1 MRQLYM
7 DFDGYST
14 VYPDKRIDQVTAQA
28 CTTAK
33 PMKASLLFPLV
44 RVLCLSVAA
53 GCADS
58 NSPSATPN
66 TPPDQLKTP
75 ISQEVALATFDETWN
90 TVEQSDVELNHG
102 GVDWVAVKVE
112 LRPKA
117 MNATSR
123 EELRAIL
130 QDMLSRLKRSHFG
143 IIPAESATAL
153 AKEDVPKQA
162 DEISSSQ
169 SDSHLPAPNALE
181 KFGDTAREK
190 EIDHSKE
197 SASLES
203 ISTQTKD
210 IDAQN
215 TSSKKNTPKSN
226 RAAEAEASF
235 GLTLRFIEEVP
246 TVTGVRAN
254 SPADKASVQLGWV
267 VKSIDG
273 VDMIAANSDSDTMTA
288 KYVQELILQGA
299 DTGEIDSQETWV
311 FQGALGDTIS
321 KPMTRARSEGIS
333 TKLGLLPPFQ
343 VRCDERVLSA
353 EELKSLG
360 LPQDFNIVV
369 IAFNIWM
376 PAIAQQVDEAFQRH
390 LNADGIII
398 DLRGNPGGAG
408 GMAMG
413 VAGHVLDEPKSLG
426 TMRTRDAT
434 LEFKVNP
441 RRSTSKGERVQ
452 PFEGPVAIV
461 VDPLSASTSEIFAG
475 GLQKLGRARVFGRTS
490 AGAALPAQMK
500 SLPSGDALLFAFANF
515 TLPDGSTIEGV
526 GVIADAPTG
535 TRRADWTPNQDADVN
550 AAARWITT
558 QYQSVEH

>member
-1 MRQLYM
+1 M
-7 DFDGYST
+7 DLDGYST
-14 VYPDKRIDQVTAQA
+14 VYPDKRIDQARARA
-28 CTTAK
+28 CTTDKVMK
-33 PMKASLLFPLV
+33 PSHLSLILCAMCVGAVFGCNAPKTASPTPTV
-44 RVLCLSVAA
+44 ALSQ
-53 GCADS
+53 
-58 NSPSATPN
+58 P
-66 TPPDQLKTP
+66 KTP
-75 ISQEVALATFDETWN
+75 ITQEIALATFDETWN

-123 EELRAIL
+123 QELRAIL

-153 AKEDVPKQA
+153 AKEDVPNQA

-169 SDSHLPAPNALE
+169 PHSSLSAPTALK

-203 ISTQTKD
+203 VSTQTKD

-215 TSSKKNTPKSN
+215 TSPKKNTPKSN

>member
-1 MRQLYM
+1 M

-117 MNATSR
+117 QIATSR

-143 IIPAESATAL
+143 IIPAESASAL
-153 AKEDVPKQA
+153 AKDEAPKQA
-162 DEISSSQ
+162 DKNSLRESHSSVTT
-169 SDSHLPAPNALE
+169 ATALE

-190 EIDHSKE
+190 EIERSKE
-197 SASLES
+197 TENLES
-203 ISTQTKD
+203 VSTQTPKD
-210 IDAQN
+210 INVQN
-215 TSSKKNTPKSN
+215 TSPPKNTTKSN
-226 RAAEAEASF
+226 RSAEAEASF

-267 VKSIDG
+267 VKSVDG
-273 VDMIAANSDSDTMTA
+273 VDMIAANTDSDTMAA
-288 KYVQELILQGA
+288 KYVQELILQSA
-299 DTGEIDSQETWV
+299 DAGDIDSQETWV
-311 FQGALGDTIS
+311 FEGALGDTIS
-321 KPMTRARSEGIS
+321 KPLTRAPSEGIS

-343 VRCDERVLSA
+343 VRCNDRVLSQDQLRA
-353 EELKSLG
+353 LG
-360 LPQDFNIVV
+360 LPDDFYIAV

-413 VAGHVLDEPKSLG
+413 VAGHVLDQPKSLG

-441 RRSTSKGERVQ
+441 RRSTSQGARVQ

-515 TLPDGSTIEGV
+515 TLPDGSIIEGV
-526 GVIADAPTG
+526 GVIADEPTG

-550 AAARWITT
+550 AAAKWIAT
-558 QYQSVEH
+558 QFEVEKP

>member
-1 MRQLYM
+1 MKLSLH
-7 DFDGYST
+7 FSLFCSLCAGVVLGCSAE
-14 VYPDKRIDQVTAQA
+14 KTA
-28 CTTAK
+28 
-33 PMKASLLFPLV
+33 SI
-44 RVLCLSVAA
+44 
-53 GCADS
+53 
-58 NSPSATPN
+58 TPN
-66 TPPDQLKTP
+66 VDHWQPKTP
-75 ISQEVALATFDETWN
+75 ITQEIALATFDETWN
-90 TVEQSDVELNHG
+90 TVEQSDVELDHG

-162 DEISSSQ
+162 DEISSRQ

-190 EIDHSKE
+190 EIEQSKE
-197 SASLES
+197 IASLES
-203 ISTQTKD
+203 VSNQTKD

-215 TSSKKNTPKSN
+215 KSPKKNTPKSN

-273 VDMIAANSDSDTMTA
+273 VDMIAKNSDSDTMTA

-299 DTGEIDSQETWV
+299 DNGEIESQETWV
-311 FQGALGDTIS
+311 FQGVLGDTIS

-376 PAIAQQVDEAFQRH
+376 PVIAQQVDEAFQRH

-452 PFEGPVAIV
+452 PFDGPVAIV

-515 TLPDGSTIEGV
+515 TLPDGSTIEGL

-558 QYQSVEH
+558 QYQSVEHQ